1 MTSLS
6 KEHAELQ
13 ELINAAKELSAKKSC
28 DAYQA
33 WSAAAERCAQVV
45 GHYHDWTMFCIIN
58 KGKSLVDTHHCEEA
72 IPILET
78 ALRSLNGIHGYVHFH
93 VEHACQS
100 LGRAYGKL
108 GKPDVEHV
116 YWTRALHSSQ
126 SLRGLSHETSIYCLS
141 QAARALT
148 KQRQVLRALPLYQ
161 DLLSRCQ
168 TAHGQQV
175 QTAFAARD
183 LAQCLNQLGRF
194 EEAYPIWKLAEKLFY
209 LEPERHERVRVQTVR
224 CMFWTREQVKEAKRA
239 KIAAILRATVGL
251 SEEER
256 DYLSSLNL
264 SVNQVSD
271 VLEYL
276 KHGYLNAEFRKE
288 NKNCRNLR
296 VAVKRS
302 RELVSAYTKKI
313 SWDGDRLARDTK
325 FHVIEPD
332 GRKEVVMVGF
342 DHD

>member
-1 MTSLS
+1 MTLS
-6 KEHAELQ
+6 KQHAELQ
-13 ELINAAKELSAKKSC
+13 KLIDAAKELSAKKSC
-28 DAYQA
+28 HAYDA

-58 KGKSLVDTHHCEEA
+58 KGKSLVDTHRLEEA
-72 IPILET
+72 IAILET
-78 ALRSLNGIHGYVHFH
+78 ALRQLNSIHGYVHFH

-108 GKPDVEHV
+108 GKPDLEHV
-116 YWTRALHSSQ
+116 YWTRALYSSQ

-148 KQRQVLRALPLYQ
+148 KQGQVLRALPLYQ
-161 DLLSRCQ
+161 DLLSRCR

-194 EEAYPIWKLAEKLFY
+194 EEAYPHWKLAVKLFN
-209 LEPERHERVRVQTVR
+209 LEPERHGRIRDQTLR
-224 CMFWTREQVKEAKRA
+224 CMFWTRDQVREAKRA
-239 KIAAILRATVGL
+239 KIDAMLRSTVGL

-256 DYLSSLNL
+256 DYLASLNL

-271 VLEYL
+271 VLDYL
-276 KHGYLNAEFRKE
+276 KHGYLNATFREE

-296 VAVKRS
+296 VAVQKS
-302 RELVSAYTKKI
+302 RKLMSAYRKKI
-313 SWDGDRLARDTK
+313 SWEGDRMARDTN
-325 FHVIEPD
+325 FHVSEPD
-332 GRKEVVMVGF
+332 GRKQMVMVGF